1 MRRIMKI
8 IEFYAASD
16 RQYWLE
22 KIGECDWNAG
32 KYLYELLRDEK
43 LRTLVGK
50 NTKVLMLTDGNEL
63 VSFCTLAEK
72 DEIPAPLTP
81 WIGFVYTFPNYRGN
95 RRAGELLNH
104 AENLA
109 KKDGAKNIWISTDHI
124 GLYEKYGYE
133 FFKTAKTNAGEDS
146 RIYTKRL

>member
-1 MRRIMKI
+1 MKI

-16 RQYWLE
+16 KQYWLE
-22 KIGECDWNAG
+22 KIKECDWNAG
-32 KYLYELLRDEK
+32 KYLYELLKNEK

-50 NTKVLMLTDGNEL
+50 DAKVLMLTDGKDL
-63 VSFCTLAEK
+63 LSFCTLSEK
-72 DEIPAPLTP
+72 DEIPTNLTP

-95 RRAGELLNH
+95 RFAGELLNY
-104 AENLA
+104 AESLA
-109 KKDGAKNIWISTDHI
+109 KKDGAKNIYISTDHI

-133 FFKTAKTNAGEDS
+133 FFKTAKTIADEDS

>member
-1 MRRIMKI
+1 MKI

-16 RQYWLE
+16 KQYWLE
-22 KIGECDWNAG
+22 KIRECDWNAG
-32 KYLYELLRDEK
+32 KYLYELLKNEK

-50 NTKVLMLTDGNEL
+50 DAKVLMLTDEKDL
-63 VSFCTLAEK
+63 LSFCTLSEK
-72 DEIPAPLTP
+72 DEIHTNLTP

-95 RRAGELLNH
+95 RFAGELLNY
-104 AENLA
+104 AERLA
-109 KKDGAKNIWISTDHI
+109 KKDGAKNIYISTDHI

-146 RIYTKRL
+146 RIYMKRM